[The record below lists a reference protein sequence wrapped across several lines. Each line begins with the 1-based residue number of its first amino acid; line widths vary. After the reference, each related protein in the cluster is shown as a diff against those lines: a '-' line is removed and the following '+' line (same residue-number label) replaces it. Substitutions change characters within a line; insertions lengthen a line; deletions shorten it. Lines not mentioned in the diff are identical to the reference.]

1 MPKNMGKPLSKRER
15 SKQKHNL
22 DFTEDFVSDIKSGS
36 AFDDVLVGRVK
47 KGYGFGRFAV
57 LLQSGTETECSI
69 RGNLLCRG
77 GAARSASNPL
87 AISANSF
94 VIVQN
99 AEFGKMIMGVLSRK
113 QVNEIRDKLKATKSF
128 FAEGE
133 EGGDEEGYEFD
144 YEEGEEAV
152 RPAAD
157 RAPKGSAAAA
167 AAGGDDEDFD
177 IDGI

>member
-1 MPKNMGKPLSKRER
+1 
-15 SKQKHNL
+15 
-22 DFTEDFVSDIKSGS
+22 
-36 AFDDVLVGRVK
+36 
-47 KGYGFGRFAV
+47 
-57 LLQSGTETECSI
+57 
-69 RGNLLCRG
+69 
-77 GAARSASNPL
+77 
-87 AISANSF
+87 
-94 VIVQN
+94 
-99 AEFGKMIMGVLSRK
+99 MGVLSRK

-144 YEEGEEAV
+144 YEEGDSEVV